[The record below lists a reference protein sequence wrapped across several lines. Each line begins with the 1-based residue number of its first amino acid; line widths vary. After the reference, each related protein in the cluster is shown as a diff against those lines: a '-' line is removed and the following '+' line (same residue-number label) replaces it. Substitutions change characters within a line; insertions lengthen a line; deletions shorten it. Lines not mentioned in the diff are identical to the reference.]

1 VERTTTTALLSS
13 QGSFSR
19 NKFVNSIACPK
30 ENVVQGESET
40 FLVFYRENV
49 VQGELETFLVLF
61 GENVVQGESETF
73 LVFFGEHGCKQLYDI
88 VWNIDMW
95 GILKTTL

>member
-1 VERTTTTALLSS
+1 M
-13 QGSFSR
+13 
-19 NKFVNSIACPK
+19 NSIACPK